1 MHCACSLFSCAHNR
15 QILDLS
21 VVTLVL
27 YLTISTVLLS
37 QILKLRTIAYMSGSY
52 DSIRKVFID
61 HHGILRSSE
70 ARRQGIHPQTLSRML
85 DDGRLI
91 KEERGLYR
99 LSEIQPSGD
108 PDLIHI
114 AKLVPRGIICLIS
127 ALRFHELTAQI
138 PRAIWL
144 AIRQDMKKPKLT
156 HPPIEVIWL
165 SGKAFSSGIEE
176 HELDGVA
183 VSIYSPE
190 KTVADCFKFRN
201 KIGLDIA
208 IEALQEYLR
217 QPNRDI
223 DLLLRYARIDRVR
236 NVIEPYLRAL
246 I

>member
-1 MHCACSLFSCAHNR
+1 MGNSF
-15 QILDLS
+15 D
-21 VVTLVL
+21 T
-27 YLTISTVLLS
+27 
-37 QILKLRTIAYMSGSY
+37 
-52 DSIRKVFID
+52 IRKVFID
-61 HHGILRSSE
+61 HNGILRSSE
-70 ARRQGIHPQTLSRML
+70 ARNLGIHPQTLSRML

-91 KEERGLYR
+91 KEQRGLYR

-127 ALRFHELTAQI
+127 ALRFHELTTQI

-144 AIRQDMKKPKLT
+144 AIRQDMKKPKFT

-165 SGKAFSSGIEE
+165 SGDAYTSGIET
-176 HELDGVA
+176 HEMDGIE
-183 VSIYSPE
+183 VSIYNPE

-201 KIGLDIA
+201 KIGLEIA

-217 QPNRDI
+217 QPNRDL
-223 DLLLRYARIDRVR
+223 DLLLHYARIDRVR

-246 I
+246 T

>member
-1 MHCACSLFSCAHNR
+1 MGNSF
-15 QILDLS
+15 D
-21 VVTLVL
+21 T
-27 YLTISTVLLS
+27 
-37 QILKLRTIAYMSGSY
+37 
-52 DSIRKVFID
+52 IRKVFID

-70 ARRQGIHPQTLSRML
+70 ARKLGIHPQTLSRML

-114 AKLVPRGIICLIS
+114 AKLVPRGIVCLVS
-127 ALRFHELTAQI
+127 ALRFHELTTQI

-156 HPPIEVIWL
+156 YPPIEVIWL
-165 SGKAFSSGIEE
+165 SGDAYTSGIET
-176 HELDGVA
+176 HEMDGIE
-183 VSIYSPE
+183 VSIYNPE

-201 KIGLDIA
+201 KIGLEIA

-217 QPNRDI
+217 QPTRDL
-223 DLLLRYARIDRVR
+223 DLLLHSARIDRVR

-246 I
+246 T

>member
-1 MHCACSLFSCAHNR
+1 MGNSF
-15 QILDLS
+15 D
-21 VVTLVL
+21 
-27 YLTISTVLLS
+27 Y
-37 QILKLRTIAYMSGSY
+37 
-52 DSIRKVFID
+52 IRKIFIA

-70 ARRQGIHPQTLSRML
+70 ARKHGIHPQTLSRML

-99 LSEIQPSGD
+99 LSEIRPSGD
-108 PDLIHI
+108 PDLINV

-127 ALRFHELTAQI
+127 ALRFHELTTQI

-144 AIRQDMKKPKLT
+144 AIRQDMKKPKLA

-165 SGKAFSSGIEE
+165 SGDAFSSGIEE

-201 KIGLDIA
+201 KLGLDIA
-208 IEALQEYLR
+208 IEALKEYLR
-217 QPNRDI
+217 QPNRDL
-223 DLLLRYARIDRVR
+223 DLLLHYARIDRVR

-246 I
+246 T